1 MGVGPVRP
9 VVAVAGS
16 AFSDRE
22 RLVEHFGKH
31 TELRFCDISTPALI
45 EESTKGAAALV
56 VTLQPLRAEHIGALS
71 SSVRVIGRA
80 GVGLDSIDLRAAQ
93 SYGLTVVNEP
103 GYGSREV
110 ASHAVAMLLSLQRKL
125 SLADAYVRGGWTG
138 SFVLGPMKAVD
149 ELVVGLVGCGRIGS
163 TVAEMLSCIVA
174 EVLIYDPAPVH
185 VPAGAEPVAH
195 LEELLQRSDAVS
207 LHVPLTAETEGLV
220 GAGFLAKLRRG
231 ALLVNV
237 SRGGLVD
244 EEALVKALKEGELG
258 GAALDVFQEEPLPAT
273 SSLLSA
279 PNTLLSPHCAAYSDR
294 SAWRLATWTIADT
307 VGWIRT
313 GTVEHGEIVVR
324 GSR

>member
-1 MGVGPVRP
+1 MTP
-9 VVAVAGS
+9 VVAIANS

-80 GVGLDSIDLRAAQ
+80 GVGLDSVDLGAAE
-93 SYGLTVVNEP
+93 SCGLTVVNQP

-110 ASHAVAMLLSLQRKL
+110 ASHAVAMLLSLERKL
-125 SLADAYVRGGWTG
+125 SSADAYVRGGWKG
-138 SFVLGPMKAVD
+138 SFVLSPMKAVD

-163 TVAEMLSCIVA
+163 AVAEMLSCIVA

-185 VPAGAEPVAH
+185 VPAGAERVAH

-220 GAGFLAKLRRG
+220 EAGFLAKLRRG
-231 ALLVNV
+231 AVLVNV

-244 EEALVKALKEGELG
+244 EEALVKALKEGELA
-258 GAALDVFQEEPLPAT
+258 GAALDVFHEEPLPAT
-273 SSLLSA
+273 SSLLSV

-294 SAWRLATWTIADT
+294 SAWRLATWTIADML
-307 VGWIRT
+307 GWIRT

-324 GSR
+324 GTR